1 MEHIYL
7 IAVALIAAASLAVS
21 INSGRALK
29 QALME
34 LCLEFQQQI
43 DALSAKVGA
52 LERNAIA
59 QSADSVLALSG
70 EIAPAAEDAG
80 APCGA
85 QLPEKITAETL
96 AKIADTITSLLGRK
110 VRIRSVRVV
119 EQENAIVNAWAQQG
133 RVVIQASHNL
143 AQRGHES

>member
-29 QALME
+29 QALTE

-59 QSADSVLALSG
+59 QSADSVLALSR

-85 QLPEKITAETL
+85 QLPEKITSETL

-143 AQRGHES
+143 AQRGHEL

>member
-70 EIAPAAEDAG
+70 EIAPAAGRRGTVWRTAAREDY
-80 APCGA
+80 
-85 QLPEKITAETL
+85 
-96 AKIADTITSLLGRK
+96 SRNLG
-110 VRIRSVRVV
+110 
-119 EQENAIVNAWAQQG
+119 EDC
-133 RVVIQASHNL
+133 
-143 AQRGHES
+143 

>member
-70 EIAPAAEDAG
+70 EIAPAADAG

-143 AQRGHES
+143 AQRGHEL